1 MSIKDS
7 EKACKACSPLM
18 GCFPSGA
25 SPVCLLCP
33 NVASSSWT
41 PRCAASL
48 APGPQPGL
56 EGRLPAD
63 SQPYPDTSL
72 ALARTLR
79 LGWPAHPGLEG
90 AHASPSSGQQR
101 CQQFL
106 VWFSQAESGC
116 CHGCCPAQNRICHP
130 SGQEGRVEPHWLR
143 SAPGPSVWSLWGGL
157 LSLLPAMLF
166 LLCVAAVAIQSRPRI
181 AAFFEAQSHRT
192 TALKGSRGCKGI

>member
-7 EKACKACSPLM
+7 EKACKACSPSM
-18 GCFPSGA
+18 GCFPRGA

-48 APGPQPGL
+48 APGPQPDL

-63 SQPYPDTSL
+63 SRPYPDTSL
-72 ALARTLR
+72 ALARTLG

-90 AHASPSSGQQR
+90 THASPSSGQQR

-106 VWFSQAESGC
+106 AWFSSVQFISVSQSCPTLCDPPIATHQASLSITNSRSS
-116 CHGCCPAQNRICHP
+116 PNRQN
-130 SGQEGRVEPHWLR
+130 Q
-143 SAPGPSVWSLWGGL
+143 
-157 LSLLPAMLF
+157 
-166 LLCVAAVAIQSRPRI
+166 VAIM
-181 AAFFEAQSHRT
+181 
-192 TALKGSRGCKGI
+192 TAVLLRREFATPLARKAGWNPTG